1 MRSILVYGDR
11 MPAMAAR
18 LDTALALARTMKGH
32 ISVLIDTPIARYVS
46 LDPMGGSYVA
56 SDAMTQALADDDGHA
71 EAIASRLAGEGI
83 PYEVL
88 RSEDEPVEAL
98 AAAARLADLVI
109 LSRSNMMGGELALA
123 ARTPVMV
130 LPDARSLAMPLT
142 TACIAWDGG
151 NEAALV
157 LRRSVPLLKD
167 CATVKVISVTAST
180 SGFSA
185 LDAVHYLE
193 RYDIVAEPMELARHG
208 STQQTLV
215 EVVTEAGAELLVM
228 GAYSRSR
235 MREYLFGGVTRKF
248 LGDPSAPA
256 LLLAH

>member
-1 MRSILVYGDR
+1 MRSILVYADR
-11 MPAMAAR
+11 APSMTAR
-18 LDTALALARTMKGH
+18 LDTALAMARAMNGH
-32 ISVLIDTPIARYVS
+32 VSVLIDTPIARYVS

-71 EAIASRLAGEGI
+71 EAIASRLAQEGV

-98 AAAARLADLVI
+98 AAAGRLADVVI

-130 LPDARSLAMPLT
+130 LPDARSLTFPLT
-142 TACIAWDGG
+142 TACVAWDGG
-151 NEAALV
+151 SEAALV
-157 LRRSVPLLKD
+157 LRRSVPLLQG
-167 CATVKVISVTAST
+167 CATVKVISVHTST
-180 SGFSA
+180 NGFSA
-185 LDAVHYLE
+185 ADAVRYLA
-193 RYDIVAEPMELARHG
+193 RYDIAAEPMELARRG

-215 EVVTEAGAELLVM
+215 EAVTEQGAQMLVM

-248 LGDPSAPA
+248 LEDPKAPA

>member
-1 MRSILVYGDR
+1 MRSILVYADR
-11 MPAMAAR
+11 TPAMACR
-18 LDTALALARTMKGH
+18 LETALALARAMNGH

-56 SDAMTQALADDDGHA
+56 SDALTQALADDDGHA
-71 EAIASRLAGEGI
+71 EVIAARLADEGV

-98 AAAARLADLVI
+98 AAAARLADVVI

-130 LPDARSLAMPLT
+130 LPDARSLALPLT

-157 LRRSVPLLKD
+157 LRRSVPLLAG
-167 CATVKVISVTAST
+167 CATVKVVSVHASADN
-180 SGFSA
+180 FSA
-185 LDAVHYLE
+185 TDAVHYLE
-193 RYDIVAEPMELARHG
+193 RHGIAAEPMELTRHG

-215 EVVTEAGAELLVM
+215 EAVTEAGAQLLVM

-248 LGDPSAPA
+248 LEDHSAPA